1 MSPIYKSRI
10 CPRCQGSGR
19 LRYKGKLINW
29 NVDKAFGFI
38 QPNAGGADIFI
49 HKSAL
54 FNRKRTPQIND
65 IITFSMTKG
74 KDGRRCAS
82 DATFSGE
89 KLKKSQSKKNT
100 SLSAFSAY
108 STYLSLL
115 FLAVITAT
123 YYAGQFPQKLLL
135 SYFCLSIITFLAYAF
150 DKSKAQR
157 GGWRIKESRLNFF
170 AIIGGWP
177 GAAIAQQL
185 LRHKSQKREFRIVFW
200 FTVMTNISILI
211 FLYLSVGWKYLD
223 ILS

>member
-1 MSPIYKSRI
+1 
-10 CPRCQGSGR
+10 
-19 LRYKGKLINW
+19 LRYKGKLIKW

-65 IITFSMTKG
+65 IITFSITKG

-89 KLKKSQSKKNT
+89 KLKNLQSKKNT
-100 SLSAFSAY
+100 SLSAF

-115 FLAVITAT
+115 FLAVITAA

-150 DKSKAQR
+150 DKSKARR
-157 GGWRIKESRLNFF
+157 GAWRVKESRLHFF

-185 LRHKSQKREFRIVFW
+185 LRHKSYKREFRMVFW
-200 FTVMTNISILI
+200 FTVMTNISLLI
-211 FLYLSVGWKYLD
+211 FLYLSASRKYLD
-223 ILS
+223 ILY

>member
-1 MSPIYKSRI
+1 
-10 CPRCQGSGR
+10 
-19 LRYKGKLINW
+19 LRYKGKLIKW

-89 KLKKSQSKKNT
+89 KLKNLQSKKNT
-100 SLSAFSAY
+100 SLLAF

-115 FLAVITAT
+115 FLAVITAA

-150 DKSKAQR
+150 DKSKARR
-157 GGWRIKESRLNFF
+157 GAWRVKESRLHFF

-185 LRHKSQKREFRIVFW
+185 LRHKSYKREFRMVFW
-200 FTVMTNISILI
+200 FTVMTNISLLI
-211 FLYLSVGWKYLD
+211 FLYLSASRKYLD
-223 ILS
+223 ILY

>member
-89 KLKKSQSKKNT
+89 S
-100 SLSAFSAY
+100 
-108 STYLSLL
+108 
-115 FLAVITAT
+115 
-123 YYAGQFPQKLLL
+123 
-135 SYFCLSIITFLAYAF
+135 
-150 DKSKAQR
+150 
-157 GGWRIKESRLNFF
+157 
-170 AIIGGWP
+170 
-177 GAAIAQQL
+177 
-185 LRHKSQKREFRIVFW
+185 
-200 FTVMTNISILI
+200 
-211 FLYLSVGWKYLD
+211 
-223 ILS
+223 

>member
-1 MSPIYKSRI
+1 
-10 CPRCQGSGR
+10 
-19 LRYKGKLINW
+19 LRYKGKLIKW

-89 KLKKSQSKKNT
+89 KLKNLQSKKNT
-100 SLSAFSAY
+100 SLSAF

-115 FLAVITAT
+115 FLAVITAA

-150 DKSKAQR
+150 DKSKARR
-157 GGWRIKESRLNFF
+157 GAWRVKESRLHFF

-185 LRHKSQKREFRIVFW
+185 LRHKSYKREFRMVFW
-200 FTVMTNISILI
+200 FTVMTNISLLI
-211 FLYLSVGWKYLD
+211 FLYLSASRKYLD
-223 ILS
+223 ILY

>member
-1 MSPIYKSRI
+1 
-10 CPRCQGSGR
+10 
-19 LRYKGKLINW
+19 LRYKGKLIKW

-38 QPNAGGADIFI
+38 HPNAGGADIFI

-82 DATFSGE
+82 DATFLGE
-89 KLKKSQSKKNT
+89 KLKNLQSKKNT
-100 SLSAFSAY
+100 SLSAF

-115 FLAVITAT
+115 FLAVITAA
-123 YYAGQFPQKLLL
+123 YYTGQFPQKLLL

-150 DKSKAQR
+150 DKSKARR
-157 GGWRIKESRLNFF
+157 GAWRVKESRLHFF

-185 LRHKSQKREFRIVFW
+185 LRHKSYKREFRMVFW
-200 FTVMTNISILI
+200 FTVMTNISLLI
-211 FLYLSVGWKYLD
+211 FLYLSASRKYLD
-223 ILS
+223 ILY

>member
-1 MSPIYKSRI
+1 
-10 CPRCQGSGR
+10 
-19 LRYKGKLINW
+19 LRYKGILIKW

-89 KLKKSQSKKNT
+89 KLKNLQSKKNT
-100 SLSAFSAY
+100 SLSAF

-115 FLAVITAT
+115 FLAVITAA

-150 DKSKAQR
+150 DKSKARR
-157 GGWRIKESRLNFF
+157 GAWRVKESRLHFF
-170 AIIGGWP
+170 ALIGGWP

-185 LRHKSQKREFRIVFW
+185 LRHKSQKRKFLMVFW
-200 FTVMTNISILI
+200 FTVITNISLLI
-211 FLYLSVGWKYLD
+211 FLYLSAGRKYLD
-223 ILS
+223 ILY

>member
-1 MSPIYKSRI
+1 M
-10 CPRCQGSGR
+10 
-19 LRYKGKLINW
+19 RYKGKLIKW

-89 KLKKSQSKKNT
+89 KLKNLQSKKNT
-100 SLSAFSAY
+100 SLSAF

-115 FLAVITAT
+115 FLAVITAA

-150 DKSKAQR
+150 DKSKARR
-157 GGWRIKESRLNFF
+157 GAWRVKESRLHFF

-185 LRHKSQKREFRIVFW
+185 LRHKSYKREFRMVFW
-200 FTVMTNISILI
+200 FTVMTNISLLI
-211 FLYLSVGWKYLD
+211 FLYLSASRKYLD
-223 ILS
+223 ILY

>member
-1 MSPIYKSRI
+1 
-10 CPRCQGSGR
+10 
-19 LRYKGKLINW
+19 LRYKGKLIKW

-74 KDGRRCAS
+74 KNGRRCAS

-89 KLKKSQSKKNT
+89 KLKNLQSKKNT
-100 SLSAFSAY
+100 SLSAF

-115 FLAVITAT
+115 FLAVITAA
-123 YYAGQFPQKLLL
+123 YYAGQFPHKLLL

-150 DKSKAQR
+150 DKSKARR
-157 GGWRIKESRLNFF
+157 GAWRIKESRLHFF

-200 FTVMTNISILI
+200 FTVMTNISLLI
-211 FLYLSVGWKYLD
+211 FLYLSAGGKYLD
-223 ILS
+223 ILY

>member
-1 MSPIYKSRI
+1 
-10 CPRCQGSGR
+10 
-19 LRYKGKLINW
+19 LRYKGKLIKW

-89 KLKKSQSKKNT
+89 KLKNLQSKKNT
-100 SLSAFSAY
+100 SLLAFS
-108 STYLSLL
+108 SYLSLL
-115 FLAVITAT
+115 FLAAITAA

-135 SYFCLSIITFLAYAF
+135 SYFCLSMITFLAYAF
-150 DKSKAQR
+150 DKSNAR
-157 GGWRIKESRLNFF
+157 HGAWRVKESRLHFF
-170 AIIGGWP
+170 ALIGGWP
-177 GAAIAQQL
+177 GAAIAHTS
-185 LRHKSQKREFRIVFW
+185 LRHKSQKREFLMVFW
-200 FTVMTNISILI
+200 FTVIINISLLI
-211 FLYLSVGWKYLD
+211 FLYLSPSRKYLD
-223 ILS
+223 ILY

>member
-1 MSPIYKSRI
+1 M
-10 CPRCQGSGR
+10 
-19 LRYKGKLINW
+19 RYKGKLIKW

-38 QPNAGGADIFI
+38 QPNTGGADIFI

-74 KDGRRCAS
+74 KDGRCCAS

-89 KLKKSQSKKNT
+89 KLKNLQSKKNT
-100 SLSAFSAY
+100 SLSAF

-157 GGWRIKESRLNFF
+157 GAWRIKESRLHFF

-200 FTVMTNISILI
+200 FTVMTNISLLI
-211 FLYLSVGWKYLD
+211 FLYFSAGGKYLD